1 MKRYIIFILSILPLF
16 VYAQNSV
23 KAKEILDKTA
33 MTLQNGAGIEA
44 TFHGTQSGTIIMDGE
59 KFHLDCDEI
68 KTWFDGKTQWSYV
81 EENEEVN
88 ITEPTRDELMEINP
102 YLLFQSYDKGYGY
115 QYKGFNTLKGIKGY
129 EIKLIPEESGR
140 PNITLVISDQY
151 IPMYMILEQDK
162 NHSFEFSVSSY
173 QINQKYDKETFRFNP
188 QKYPHAEIIDLR

>member
-1 MKRYIIFILSILPLF
+1 MKRYIFFILSILPLF

-33 MTLQNGAGIEA
+33 MTLQKGAGIHA

-59 KFHLDCDEI
+59 KFHLDCDGI

-115 QYKGFNTLKGIKGY
+115 TEPLPGESFDDYVKRQD
-129 EIKLIPEESGR
+129 PELYNDMEERWNS
-140 PNITLVISDQY
+140 LD
-151 IPMYMILEQDK
+151 
-162 NHSFEFSVSSY
+162 
-173 QINQKYDKETFRFNP
+173 
-188 QKYPHAEIIDLR
+188 

>member
-33 MTLQNGAGIEA
+33 MTLQKGAGIHA

-59 KFHLDCDEI
+59 KFHLDCDGI

-81 EENEEVN
+81 EDNEEVN
-88 ITEPTRDELMEINP
+88 ITEPTQDELMGINP
-102 YLLFQSYDKGYGY
+102 YLLFKSYNKGYGY
-115 QYKGFNTLKGIKGY
+115 QYKGFNTLKGMKGH

-173 QINQKYDKETFRFNP
+173 QINQKYDKETFRFNQ
-188 QKYPHAEIIDLR
+188 QKYPNAEIIDLR

>member
-44 TFHGTQSGTIIMDGE
+44 TFRGTQSGTIIMDGE
-59 KFHLDCDEI
+59 KFHLDCDGI

-88 ITEPTRDELMEINP
+88 ITEPTRDELMGINP
-102 YLLFQSYDKGYGY
+102 YLLFKSYNKGYGY
-115 QYKGFNTLKGIKGY
+115 QYKGFNTLKGMKGH
-129 EIKLIPEESGR
+129 EIKLIPEESGK

-162 NHSFEFSVSSY
+162 NHSFEFGVSSY

>member
-1 MKRYIIFILSILPLF
+1 
-16 VYAQNSV
+16 
-23 KAKEILDKTA
+23 
-33 MTLQNGAGIEA
+33 MTLQKGAGIRA
-44 TFHGTQSGTIIMDGE
+44 AFRGTQSGTIIMDGE
-59 KFHLDCDEI
+59 KFHLDCNEI

-88 ITEPTRDELMEINP
+88 ITEPTQDELMAINP

-115 QYKGFNTLKGIKGY
+115 QYKGFNTQKGIKGY

>member
-33 MTLQNGAGIEA
+33 MTLQKGAGIEA

-59 KFHLDCDEI
+59 KFHLDCDGI

-81 EENEEVN
+81 EDNEEVN

-102 YLLFQSYDKGYGY
+102 YLLFKSYNKGYGY
-115 QYKGFNTLKGIKGY
+115 QYKGFNTLKGMKGH

-151 IPMYMILEQDK
+151 IPIYMNMKQDE

-173 QINQKYDKETFRFNP
+173 QINQKYDKETFRFNQ
-188 QKYPHAEIIDLR
+188 QKYPNAEIIDLR